1 MVTIDSLS
9 GFLHCVKK
17 NLFFF
22 FFFFFKKPQY
32 KGIKPKLLK

>member
-1 MVTIDSLS
+1 MMVTIDSLA
-9 GFLHCVKK
+9 GFHHCVKK
-17 NLFFF
+17 I